1 MSAATHE
8 AFSFGG
14 ISRGEAVLWSTAA
27 AVILSVHMAGA
38 WYLNQQPP
46 MMMEDMQAQ
55 SAVMI
60 DLAPMAMAP
69 EAVQQ
74 DATDMVDSAAA
85 ESVEEV
91 SETIPP
97 DPVEPVTEPVEP
109 LEQVAELTP
118 EPLEEVTEAEPIE
131 EVIPDIVEAPLPEV
145 AMAIPE
151 PRPEVKKPKPVE
163 KPVREKKP
171 VQKKPEPVKQAKV
184 EKKPAP
190 SAPAAKKSA
199 QNADSVRAPAP
210 GQGGGKAMSP
220 ARWQSRVFAHLN
232 RHKPRNARNRGVV
245 QVQFSFNAGGDVLSV
260 KLLNSSGDP
269 ALDEA
274 AVSLVRRSSPI
285 PAPPPAVPTSIVV
298 PIDFKR

>member
-1 MSAATHE
+1 MSAATRDQ
-8 AFSFGG
+8 FSFGG
-14 ISRGEAVLWSTAA
+14 ISRSEALLWSTAA

-85 ESVEEV
+85 ENVEEMT
-91 SETIPP
+91 ETIPP

-109 LEQVAELTP
+109 VEQVVELTP

-131 EVIPDIVEAPLPEV
+131 EVIPDLVEAPLPEV

-151 PRPEVKKPKPVE
+151 PRPEIKKSKPVE

-171 VQKKPEPVKQAKV
+171 VQKKPEPVKEAKV
-184 EKKPAP
+184 EKKPSRQ
-190 SAPAAKKSA
+190 SAAAKKSA
-199 QNADSVRAPAP
+199 QNSDSVRAPAP

-232 RHKPRNARNRGVV
+232 RHKPRNVRNRGVAA
-245 QVQFSFNAGGDVLSV
+245 VQFSFNAGGDVLSV
-260 KLLNSSGDP
+260 RLINSSGDP

-285 PAPPPAVPTSIVV
+285 PAPPPAVPSVIVV

>member
-1 MSAATHE
+1 MSAAIHE
-8 AFSFGG
+8 QFSFGG
-14 ISRGEAVLWSTAA
+14 ISRSEALLWSTAA

-74 DATDMVDSAAA
+74 DTTDLVDSTPS
-85 ESVEEV
+85 EQVEEPT
-91 SETIPP
+91 ETVTP
-97 DPVEPVTEPVEP
+97 DPIEPVTEP
-109 LEQVAELTP
+109 VAELTP

-131 EVIPDIVEAPLPEV
+131 EVIPDLVEATLPEV

-151 PRPEVKKPKPVE
+151 PRPEIKKPKPVE

-171 VQKKPEPVKQAKV
+171 VQKKLEPVKEAKV

-232 RHKPRNARNRGVV
+232 RHKPRNVRNRGVAA
-245 QVQFSFNAGGDVLSV
+245 VQFSFNAGGDILSV
-260 KLLNSSGDP
+260 RLINSSGDP

>member
-1 MSAATHE
+1 MSAAIHE
-8 AFSFGG
+8 QFSFGG
-14 ISRGEAVLWSTAA
+14 ISRSEALLWSTAA

-46 MMMEDMQAQ
+46 MMMVDEPLGQT
-55 SAVMI
+55 AVMI

-74 DATDMVDSAAA
+74 DTTDLVDSTPS
-85 ESVEEV
+85 EQVEEPT
-91 SETIPP
+91 ETVTP
-97 DPVEPVTEPVEP
+97 DPVEPITEPV
-109 LEQVAELTP
+109 EQVAELTP

-131 EVIPDIVEAPLPEV
+131 EVIPDLVEAPLPEV

-151 PRPEVKKPKPVE
+151 PRPEIKKPKPVE
-163 KPVREKKP
+163 KPVRETKP

-190 SAPAAKKSA
+190 STPAAKKSA

-232 RHKPRNARNRGVV
+232 RHKPRNVRNRGVAA
-245 QVQFSFNAGGDVLSV
+245 VQFSFNAGGDILSV
-260 KLLNSSGDP
+260 RLINSSGDP